1 MPLEAIMSGNK
12 KHGYMRSNNAARNGV
27 GMQKG
32 FFCVV
37 CQKLHGPSVA
47 RTGFKGNLMCDRQYL
62 KLKQQQ
68 FRANVPFANIFESM
82 IKSVTSSVDSGG
94 CDEIRV

>member
-1 MPLEAIMSGNK
+1 MSGNRM
-12 KHGYMRSNNAARNGV
+12 HGYMRSNHAGRNGV

-32 FFCVV
+32 FYCVV
-37 CQKLHGPSVA
+37 CQKLHGSSVA

-68 FRANVPFANIFESM
+68 FQANVPFATVFESM
-82 IKSVTSSVDSGG
+82 IKSVTPSVVSGG
-94 CDEIRV
+94 PR